1 MNEKIIE
8 AINER
13 RIIGFYYDGGYRTV
27 EPYVYG
33 VSGTGHEV
41 LRAYQLGGHSDSGEH
56 EGWKL
61 FKTSRIKNLVETGEF
76 FTDVRSDFNK
86 EDPAVKEIFAEI

>member
-8 AINER
+8 AINKR
-13 RIIGFYYDGGYRTV
+13 RIIAFYYDGGYRTV

-33 VSGTGHEV
+33 VSGTGYEV
-41 LRAYQLGGHSDSGEH
+41 LRAYQLGGYSDSEAY

-61 FKTSRIKNLVETGEF
+61 FKTSRVKSIVDTGEYF
-76 FTDVRSDFNK
+76 KEDRSDYK
-86 EDPAVKEIFAEI
+86 KDDPAVKEVIAQV